1 MVQAAEYCQPGQ
13 RSDNN
18 SKDPEANQMDDE
30 NLWNSSGDRG
40 GADAGPTPDRGDVV
54 AESLKQRSAVTNG
67 TRMLTNGD
75 NRGPWARR
83 VKDLIELHV
92 SDLGGWGA
100 VSEGEK
106 SIVRRIATLTIE
118 LERLEA
124 KFSTRPPTDTD
135 LNMYQRCSNSMRR
148 LLETVGIHR
157 RPRDVT
163 PPTLDT
169 YLDSLSRAKGGQTNG
184 RE

>member
-1 MVQAAEYCQPGQ
+1 MDNESTGNRPPFSHPVGGPRPPAAGASPDYRG
-13 RSDNN
+13 
-18 SKDPEANQMDDE
+18 KTF
-30 NLWNSSGDRG
+30 DRLG
-40 GADAGPTPDRGDVV
+40 VLTD
-54 AESLKQRSAVTNG
+54 QRSAVTNG
-67 TRMLTNGD
+67 TRLLTDGD

-83 VKDLIELHV
+83 MKDVIDLHI
-92 SDLGGWGA
+92 SDLGGWDV
-100 VSEGEK
+100 VSEAEK
-106 SIVRRIATLTIE
+106 SILRRVATLTIE

-169 YLDSLSRAKGGQTNG
+169 YLESLSRSKAEQNSEIHSSGAQTNG